1 MAPRCKRHQ
10 RYHLR
15 YCSHVLILMEYPKSI
30 AVVRR
35 SISFSCKDKNGALTI
50 INFNLMVSENQ
61 NVGMRGRSEFSS
73 LATAS

>member
-1 MAPRCKRHQ
+1 
-10 RYHLR
+10 
-15 YCSHVLILMEYPKSI
+15 MEYPKSI

-61 NVGMRGRSEFSS
+61 NVGMRGRPEFSS